1 MSVPCQKSCQEF
13 ENKSLLDAN
22 GKKIKK
28 KQATLEHR
36 KSLSG
41 RKKVKA
47 DSDSEF
53 EMVPATQAK
62 GKGKAKAKAK
72 EDPLKRK
79 R

>member
-1 MSVPCQKSCQEF
+1 MKLSVLCQKSCQEF
-13 ENKSLLDAN
+13 DNKSLLDAN

-28 KQATLEHR
+28 KQTTLEHR
-36 KSLSG
+36 KSLPG

-62 GKGKAKAKAK
+62 GKGTAKAK
-72 EDPLKRK
+72 EEPPKRK

>member
-1 MSVPCQKSCQEF
+1 LIVPWQKSCQEF
-13 ENKSLLDAN
+13 DNKSLLDAN

-28 KQATLEHR
+28 KQTTLEHR
-36 KSLSG
+36 KSLPG
-41 RKKVKA
+41 RKKAKT

-62 GKGKAKAKAK
+62 GKGKAKAK
-72 EDPLKRK
+72 EEPPKRK